1 MPGQPGSL
9 THDDPGLQ
17 PERTVLSWG
26 RTAMALFV
34 VALIFLR
41 WLPLYGVGILVLIVM
56 AGTIA
61 LSIYATQRRR
71 YSTRVKG
78 VAKEGLH
85 ADVAAIFWMSGSIGL
100 MGVLGMIILLTNQR
114 L

>member
-1 MPGQPGSL
+1 MPGQPGSP
-9 THDDPGLQ
+9 THNDPGLQ

-26 RTAMALFV
+26 RTAMALFA

-41 WLPLYGVGILVLIVM
+41 WLPHYGVGILLLIVM
-56 AGTIA
+56 AGTTA
-61 LSIYATQRRR
+61 FSIYATQRRR

-78 VAKEGLH
+78 VTQEWLH

-100 MGVLGMIILLTNQR
+100 MGILGMIILLTNQH